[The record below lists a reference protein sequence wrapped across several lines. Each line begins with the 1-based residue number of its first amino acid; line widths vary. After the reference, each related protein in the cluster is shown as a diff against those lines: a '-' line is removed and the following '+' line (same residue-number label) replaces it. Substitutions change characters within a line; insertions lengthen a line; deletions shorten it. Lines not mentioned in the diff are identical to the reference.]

1 MIHPFSTAQ
10 CVGYVAFALGAAAFL
25 QKNDRRLKFLNG
37 SQCIFYAAHFALL
50 GNYPAMGSLIVSAT
64 RSFLSLKTRSRWVA
78 VLFLAM
84 NLAVGWV
91 LVHSRAGWLPIAG
104 GCLATIALFLMRGVP
119 MRLVLLASTFC
130 WMANNIL
137 SGSIGGVM
145 LETIIAIANVS
156 TIIRMTRARA
166 TLRQPPRQAAAAAGT
181 KR

>member
-37 SQCIFYAAHFALL
+37 SQCAFYAAHFALL
-50 GNYPAMGSLIVSAT
+50 GNYPAMGSLMVSAA
-64 RSFLSLKTRSRWVA
+64 RSFLSLRTRSRWVA
-78 VLFLAM
+78 FLFLAI

-91 LVHSRAGWLPIAG
+91 LVHSRAGWLPVAG
-104 GCLATIALFLMRGVP
+104 GCLATIALFLMRGIP
-119 MRLVLLASTFC
+119 MRFVLLASSFC

-145 LETIIAIANVS
+145 LETVIAIANVS
-156 TIIRMTRARA
+156 TIVRLARGSTGA
-166 TLRQPPRQAAAAAGT
+166 HQSLSRAAGAG
-181 KR
+181 RR